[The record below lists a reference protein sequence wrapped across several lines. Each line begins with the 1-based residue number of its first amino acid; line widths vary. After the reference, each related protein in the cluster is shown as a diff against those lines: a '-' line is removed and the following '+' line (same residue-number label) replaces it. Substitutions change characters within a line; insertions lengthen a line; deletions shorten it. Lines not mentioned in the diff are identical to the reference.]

1 MRDVSPENTVNDT
14 KFVHNR
20 PFSLKMKNRNMQ
32 EANIQIYPHTESRSQ
47 SDRRTFTLS
56 TAIKS
61 ITQSRRKHHRRY
73 DESPDAQRDWY
84 HPRLFAL
91 VIGVMLLSM
100 LDAFFT
106 LNLLARGAI
115 ETNPVMDYFLNIGV
129 SAFVISKMILT
140 GSCIIFLTALSSYLF
155 LNRFMIG
162 KLITM
167 SFIGYMVLISYE
179 LLLLS
184 L

>member
-1 MRDVSPENTVNDT
+1 
-14 KFVHNR
+14 
-20 PFSLKMKNRNMQ
+20 MQ
-32 EANIQIYPHTESRSQ
+32 EANIQIYPHTESRSV
-47 SDRRTFTLS
+47 SDRRSFTLS

-61 ITQSRRKHHRRY
+61 LTQSRRKQHRRY
-73 DESPDAQRDWY
+73 DESPNAQRDWY

-100 LDAFFT
+100 TDAFFT
-106 LNLLARGAI
+106 LTLLSRGAI
-115 ETNPVMDYFLNIGV
+115 ETNPIMDYFLNIGV
-129 SAFVISKMILT
+129 SAFVISKMVLT
-140 GSCIIFLTALSSYLF
+140 GSCVLFLTALSSYLF
-155 LNRFMIG
+155 LNRFLIG

-167 SFIGYMVLISYE
+167 SFIGYMVLICYE